1 MSEGRG
7 RRRRGLMVMED
18 VEEKGEEE
26 VMGPE

>member
-7 RRRRGLMVMED
+7 RWRRGLMVMED

-26 VMGPE
+26 VMGP